1 MTKSIEDFKEKW
13 EEYPEVVDK
22 IINIIN
28 EKDMEKLRQFF
39 REENQ
44 YCFENCDEQWIDDYW
59 FDLNWL
65 EEDAVNILKNIDK

>member
-1 MTKSIEDFKEKW
+1 MTKSIKDFKEKW

-39 REENQ
+39 REEKQ
-44 YCFENCDEQWIDDYW
+44 HCFENCDEQWVDDYW
-59 FDLNWL
+59 SDLNWL
-65 EEDAVNILKNIDK
+65 EEDAVNILKTIDK